1 MKYSLAV
8 PQHGSACGRD
18 HRLPRRRAMS
28 PPTKVLWLLLL
39 AASFSAT
46 WVVSSTAAKS
56 ALTSREGR
64 DLRTDCIGGV
74 TTSSGSYRSNRRQ
87 TKRDT
92 AFAMRLGLR
101 GGAQGMESCGE
112 GHRVAL
118 PVLPNERSKEV
129 GKGVGQVKHGKGAE
143 GGGKQV
149 THGAGKSNQGGG
161 KETKDRIV

>member
-1 MKYSLAV
+1 
-8 PQHGSACGRD
+8 
-18 HRLPRRRAMS
+18 
-28 PPTKVLWLLLL
+28 
-39 AASFSAT
+39 
-46 WVVSSTAAKS
+46 
-56 ALTSREGR
+56 
-64 DLRTDCIGGV
+64 
-74 TTSSGSYRSNRRQ
+74 
-87 TKRDT
+87 
-92 AFAMRLGLR
+92 
-101 GGAQGMESCGE
+101 MESCGE